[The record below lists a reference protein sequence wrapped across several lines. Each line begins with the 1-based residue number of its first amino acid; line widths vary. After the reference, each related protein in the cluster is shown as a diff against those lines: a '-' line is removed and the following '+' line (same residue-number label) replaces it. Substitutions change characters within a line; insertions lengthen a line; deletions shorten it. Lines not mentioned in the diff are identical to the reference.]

1 MGFKFEKIIAM
12 NIKDE
17 LTHEHSKV
25 LTLRIVEYVK
35 QDKIKFEELMQL
47 FLGDDYRLC
56 QRSSWAVNYCAE
68 KHPELVKPYLK
79 KIVNN
84 LSNPNIH
91 IAVKRNSVRMLQFI
105 DVPQS
110 LAGKLITQCFIF
122 LNDVNEAIA
131 VKAFSMTVIY
141 NCGKNYPE
149 IIEELAISIKNQ
161 MSLPSASAGIKAHSR
176 KILLNIQKMEL
187 MAK

>member
-1 MGFKFEKIIAM
+1 MGFKFEKNLAM
-12 NIKDE
+12 NIRDE
-17 LTHEHSKV
+17 LIREHSKS

-68 KHPELVKPYLK
+68 KHPQLVKPYLK
-79 KIVNN
+79 KIINN

-105 DVPQS
+105 NVPQS

-122 LNDVNEAIA
+122 LKLV
-131 VKAFSMTVIY
+131 
-141 NCGKNYPE
+141 KNYYLKTFCMPCFFLQAMMQHWRLLK
-149 IIEELAISIKNQ
+149 IIR
-161 MSLPSASAGIKAHSR
+161 AGR
-176 KILLNIQKMEL
+176 TILLK
-187 MAK
+187 K